1 MTDDRFVSYAHN
13 LEDVLLW
20 RALSHDAG
28 SAGFYVDVGAAD
40 PTTPSIT
47 RSFYERGWRGLDVT
61 ALPEQAERLR
71 DARPRDVVIEASFAA
86 GPGSAGVPAFSLGAL
101 CGEHV
106 HGPIHFM
113 RVDTG
118 GTEGA
123 VLAGADWD
131 QTRPWVLVVAAPG
144 MPPSVPPSVPEWEG
158 PLLAARY
165 DIVWFDGLNRF
176 YLAREHAALARHFGV
191 PPNALDRY
199 TVHDAGLNQLLA
211 ETIAL
216 SHSRADALEELQ
228 AQFANLQRRLD
239 RLQGK
244 PAPED
249 APAPAPDA
257 AAADASGPVA
267 GALGP
272 VQVSQP
278 QDVQVPAPPIGLG
291 YRRGGIARRLAMGL
305 YRLVRP
311 VARPLAWRGRTFLIG
326 PVRDEVAVLRDRV
339 ERLAMGSAGA
349 GALDNSVSAH
359 VMERLLLTLAL
370 QDGRDPAPP
379 GLAPEHL
386 AEPSGLSNPPPPR

>member
-28 SAGFYVDVGAAD
+28 SAGFYVDAGAAD
-40 PTTPSIT
+40 PTTPSVT
-47 RSFYERGWRGLDVT
+47 RSFYERGWRGIDVA

-71 DARPRDVVIEASFAA
+71 EARPRDVVIEATFAA
-86 GPGSAGVPAFSLGAL
+86 GPGLAGVRAFSLGAL

-113 RVDTG
+113 RVDAG

-131 QTRPWVLVVAAPG
+131 QARPWVLVVAAPG
-144 MPPSVPPSVPEWEG
+144 MPPSVPEWEEA
-158 PLLAARY
+158 LLAARY
-165 DIVWFDGLNRF
+165 DFVWFDGLNRF
-176 YLAREHAALARHFGV
+176 YLAREHAALARHFRV

-249 APAPAPDA
+249 APAPDA
-257 AAADASGPVA
+257 TAEDASGRLA
-267 GALGP
+267 GAPGP

-278 QDVQVPAPPIGLG
+278 PEVQVPPPPIGLA

-326 PVRDEVAVLRDRV
+326 PVRDEVAVLRDRI
-339 ERLAMGSAGA
+339 ERLAVGQAGA

-370 QDGRDPAPP
+370 QNGRDPAPP
-379 GLAPEHL
+379 GLAPEHR
-386 AEPSGLSNPPPPR
+386 ADPSGLSNPPPPR